1 MKDDFAH
8 DRSGVATWCWR
19 SCIPEAIELAAW
31 RAQRSSECLELPV
44 RWPDEWLGYDHHG
57 GSKGEPSF
65 VSVSLTLLM
74 AVLSYHAKP
83 LRMPEIP
90 LQPVR
95 RGVRAGHHSRRSGGI
110 PGLEAAHSVADT
122 DSCTRSS
129 GGSKDTRVLAFLG
142 VMFEPSSV
150 ARVQTKV

>member
-1 MKDDFAH
+1 
-8 DRSGVATWCWR
+8 
-19 SCIPEAIELAAW
+19 
-31 RAQRSSECLELPV
+31 
-44 RWPDEWLGYDHHG
+44 
-57 GSKGEPSF
+57 
-65 VSVSLTLLM
+65 
-74 AVLSYHAKP
+74 
-83 LRMPEIP
+83 MPEIP

-150 ARVQTKV
+150 ARVQTKVRAFIGSKQKFPVLEKELGRVWLQP